1 MSANERNDQAM
12 SMPVRLS
19 TLWIFIMFN
28 MVFADILSF
37 MYPGFLTDVMAGHA
51 GGVQITPG
59 FLLIAA
65 VLTEIP
71 VAMIVLS
78 RVLGHRVNRRVNIVA
93 AIVTIAYVAGGSA
106 TSPHGLFFSA
116 LEVTCAMA
124 IVWSAWR
131 WRGAD
136 ISANPA
142 VGSARS
148 GLRIEGVEA

>member
-1 MSANERNDQAM
+1 MSTNERNGQTM

-37 MYPGFLTDVMAGHA
+37 MYPGFLTEVMAGHA

-59 FLLIAA
+59 FLLAAA

-71 VAMIVLS
+71 IAMIVLS
-78 RVLGHRVNRRVNIVA
+78 RVLRHRANRWANIVA
-93 AIVTIAYVAGGSA
+93 GIVTIAYVAGGSA
-106 TSPHGLFFSA
+106 TSPHGLFFAA
-116 LEVTCAMA
+116 LEVTCAML

-131 WRGAD
+131 WRSAS
-136 ISANPA
+136 ISAIPA
-142 VGSARS
+142 AGSARS